1 MKFIDMIYGML
12 GRIPQSFISL
22 LTRLVVGL
30 VFLKSG
36 LTKVDG
42 FHLSDSALFLFQEEY
57 KLPLIDPWIAAHL
70 ATFNELVMSTLLI
83 VGLLSRLA
91 ALVLLGMTLVIEIF
105 VYPDAYVVHGL
116 WAVALLTVIAHGP
129 GKFSLDH
136 LLKIDVSK
144 RTAR

>member
-22 LTRLVVGL
+22 LARLVVGL

-129 GKFSLDH
+129 GKISLDH
-136 LLKIDVSK
+136 LLKIDASK
-144 RTAR
+144 RTAH